1 MVPAQ
6 TEEKSE
12 EDDGFGD
19 FDDFQAFEGQPPPTA
34 EAGLPQAVVE
44 KLRLPKA

>member
-6 TEEKSE
+6 AEEKSE

-34 EAGLPQAVVE
+34 EAALPQAAANPV
-44 KLRLPKA
+44 LL